1 MWRWPTVA
9 AQKDKNAKTKS
20 KVFTIHAKLISL
32 AAEKWADVGL
42 NSALADAIHT
52 AKKDGVTADVID
64 RAVKRGAGLDKE
76 STKIE
81 EIFYEGYAPG
91 GTAII
96 VRTLTDNRN
105 RTAPNMRHIFS
116 AFGGNMGETGSVSNF
131 AFDYRG
137 LITLEM
143 PTDMDVFEMAILDTD
158 AQDYGEEDGNMVVK
172 TDKHAFL
179 SVREKLEK
187 AGYKIL
193 ASTLG
198 YSAKNYTEVTDFDN
212 ALKIYKMLEEF
223 DADEDVENVWNTADI
238 SDTLWAEVVT
248 FVESRKFRT

>member
-1 MWRWPTVA
+1 M
-9 AQKDKNAKTKS
+9 
-20 KVFTIHAKLISL
+20 
-32 AAEKWADVGL
+32 GL

-131 AFDYRG
+131 AFDYVG

-143 PTDMDVFEMAILDTD
+143 PTDMDAFEMAILDTD

>member
-42 NSALADAIHT
+42 NSSLADAIHS
-52 AKKDGVTADVID
+52 AKKDWVTADVID
-64 RAVKRGAGLDKE
+64 RAVKRGAWLDKE
-76 STKIE
+76 AGKIE
-81 EIFYEGYAPG
+81 EIYYEGYAPG
-91 GTAII
+91 GVAVI
-96 VRTLTDNRN
+96 VRALTDNRN

-116 AFGGNMGETGSVSNF
+116 AFGGNMGESGSVSNF
-131 AFDYRG
+131 AFDYVG
-137 LITLEM
+137 LITIEM
-143 PTDMDVFEMAILDTD
+143 PTDMDAFEMAILDTD
-158 AQDYGEEDGNMVVK
+158 ALDYTEESGDIVIK
-172 TDKHAFL
+172 TDKTAYI
-179 SVREKLEK
+179 SVKSAIEQ
-187 AGYKIL
+187 AGYTIKS
-193 ASTLG
+193 STLG

-223 DADEDVENVWNTADI
+223 WDDEDVENVWNTADI
-238 SDTLWAEVVT
+238 SDTLWEEVVK

>member
-1 MWRWPTVA
+1 M
-9 AQKDKNAKTKS
+9 
-20 KVFTIHAKLISL
+20 
-32 AAEKWADVGL
+32 GL
-42 NSALADAIHT
+42 NGALADAIHT

-64 RAVKRGAGLDKE
+64 RAIKRGAGLDKD
-76 STKIE
+76 SGKIE

-91 GTAII
+91 GAAII

-131 AFDYRG
+131 AFDYVG

-143 PTDMDVFEMAILDTD
+143 PADMDAFEMAILDTD
-158 AQDYGEEDGNMVVK
+158 AQDYTEEDGNMVVK
-172 TDKHAFL
+172 TDKHSYL
-179 SVREKLEK
+179 SVKSALEK
-187 AGYKIL
+187 AGYNIVS
-193 ASTLG
+193 STLG

-223 DADEDVENVWNTADI
+223 SGDEDVENVWNTADI
-238 SDTLWAEVVT
+238 SDTLWAEVEA

>member
-20 KVFTIHAKLISL
+20 KVFTIHAKLIAL
-32 AAEKWADVGL
+32 AAEKWADVSL
-42 NSALADAIHT
+42 NTALADAIHT

-64 RAVKRGAGLDKE
+64 RAVKRGAGLDKDGG
-76 STKIE
+76 KIE

-105 RTAPNMRHIFS
+105 RTAPSMRHIFS

-131 AFDYRG
+131 AFDYVG
-137 LITLEM
+137 LIILEM
-143 PTDMDVFEMAILDTD
+143 PTDMDTFEMAILDTD
-158 AQDYGEEDGNMVVK
+158 AQDYVEEDGQMVVK
-172 TDKHAFL
+172 TDKHTFL
-179 SVREKLEK
+179 GVKAALEK
-187 AGYKIL
+187 AGYTIVS
-193 ASTLG
+193 STLG
-198 YSAKNYTEVTDFDN
+198 YSARNYTEVTDFDN

-223 DADEDVENVWNTADI
+223 SDDEDVENVWNTADI
-238 SDTLWAEVVT
+238 SDALWAEVEA
-248 FVESRKFRT
+248 FVASKRFRT